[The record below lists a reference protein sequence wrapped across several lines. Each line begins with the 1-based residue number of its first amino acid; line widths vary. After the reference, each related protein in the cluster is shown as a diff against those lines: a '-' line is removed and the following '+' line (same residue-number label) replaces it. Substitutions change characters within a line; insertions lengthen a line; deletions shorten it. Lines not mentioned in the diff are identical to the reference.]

1 MKEAYNLELPR
12 RKFMDLHL
20 VFCGYEK
27 CQPSHSYGPAI
38 REDYLIHHIVK
49 GKGSYYVNGHKY
61 DLSAGQGFLIEPHVQ
76 TFYKADDKDP
86 WHYLWIGF
94 NGKRVKEYLNDVG
107 LNHNQLTYSCE
118 YTKELREI
126 VIKMLKNNTFTTSNQ
141 FLLEGLLCS
150 FFAVLSKH
158 LNFAIMAKQDN
169 NLYVQKALEYIHNN
183 YANPIKITDIAN
195 YVCITRNYLF
205 TLFKKSLNLSPH
217 EYLTKYRIGRAT
229 EMLRF
234 TNYSIES
241 IALSCGYMDPIVFTK
256 TFKLQKQITPSNF
269 RKQYKQERVESLS
282 DLE

>member
-1 MKEAYNLELPR
+1 MKNAYNLELPE
-12 RKFMDLHL
+12 RKFMDLYL
-20 VFCGYEK
+20 CFCGYEK
-27 CQPSHSYGPAI
+27 CQPSHSYGPAV
-38 REDYLIHHIVK
+38 RQDYLIHHIVK
-49 GKGSYYVNGHKY
+49 GKGSYYVDGHKY
-61 DLSAGQGFLIEPHVQ
+61 DLEAGQGFLIEPNVQ

-94 NGKRVKEYLNDVG
+94 NGNRVKEYLNDVG
-107 LNHNQLTYSCE
+107 LNHRQRTYSCNYSE
-118 YTKELREI
+118 ELKDI
-126 VIKMLKNNTFTTSNQ
+126 VIKMLEHNTFTITNQ

-158 LNFAIMAKQDN
+158 LDLSITAKADN

-205 TLFKKSLNLSPH
+205 TLFKDSLKLSPH

-229 EMLRF
+229 ELLMF

-241 IALSCGYMDPIVFTK
+241 VAFSCGYLDPIVFTK
-256 TFKLQKQITPSNF
+256 TFKVQKKITPSNF
-269 RKQYKQERVESLS
+269 RKQYRKEALDNFASL
-282 DLE
+282 